1 MKFDKEE
8 YLNLLKQEAQK
19 RIELMLHIMK
29 SRGIDDYDPAAV
41 VSQQRK
47 EREEKESQIRKSSEQ
62 SLGEIKKDQGH

>member
-1 MKFDKEE
+1 
-8 YLNLLKQEAQK
+8 
-19 RIELMLHIMK
+19 MK